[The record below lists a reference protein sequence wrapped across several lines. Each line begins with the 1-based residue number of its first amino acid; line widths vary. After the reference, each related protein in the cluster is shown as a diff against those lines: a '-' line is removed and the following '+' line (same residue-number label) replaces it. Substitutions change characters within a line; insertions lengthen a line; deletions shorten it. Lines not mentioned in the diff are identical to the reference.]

1 MKNPKK
7 TDKKKTGKKKDSR
20 FARVQNRDDDR
31 GEAASNDAA
40 HDGIRRLNRIVGQ
53 IEGIKRMLEEERQP
67 AEMLTQ
73 AKAVHSALRAFE
85 LRLLQEHLY
94 DAVEDA
100 LRTEKRKSRE
110 QKITDMVELFRPV

>member
-1 MKNPKK
+1 MKNQKK
-7 TDKKKTGKKKDSR
+7 TDKKKTGKKNDAR
-20 FARVQNRDDDR
+20 FARVQNRDEDR
-31 GEAASNDAA
+31 DETASNDAA
-40 HDGIRRLNRIVGQ
+40 RDGIQRLNRIVGQ
-53 IEGIKRMLEEERQP
+53 IEGIKRMLEGKRQP
-67 AEMLTQ
+67 AEILTQ

-100 LRTEKRKSRE
+100 LRTEKRKNRE